1 MTILPKSFKSVLFV
15 VIQLSCI
22 IVIFISGTALPGNVF
37 YYFIIILFLIPGLWA
52 LFSMKFR
59 FNVAPELLPGS
70 RIITSGPYKYIRHP
84 MYTTVLGTTLTVVIF
99 SFTYFLLM
107 IWLILLITLL
117 MKLFYEES
125 LIEKEFGGYADYKSK
140 SKRIIPFIF

>member
-22 IVIFISGTALPGNVF
+22 IVIFISGTALPGNVL
-37 YYFIIILFLIPGLWA
+37 YYFIIVLFLIPGLWA
-52 LFSMKFR
+52 LFNMKFR

-70 RIITSGPYKYIRHP
+70 KIITSGPYKYIRHP

-107 IWLILLITLL
+107 IWLILFITLL
-117 MKLFYEES
+117 MKLSYEEF
-125 LIEKEFGGYADYKSK
+125 LLEKEFGGYADYKAK
-140 SKRIIPFIF
+140 TKRIIPFIF